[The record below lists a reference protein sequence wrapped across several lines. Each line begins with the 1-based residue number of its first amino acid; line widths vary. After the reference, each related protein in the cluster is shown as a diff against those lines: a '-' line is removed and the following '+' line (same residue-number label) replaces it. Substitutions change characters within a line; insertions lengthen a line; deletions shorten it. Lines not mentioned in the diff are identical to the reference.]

1 MAVWHE
7 IFCNKPVHLRTG
19 ILHDPY
25 YTQANIIHPTL
36 ACVTSALPP
45 FQHFRSKLLSPMEV
59 PQRPCEPIPHGLV
72 PDGWMGHEMDVLKFT
87 SFDPPNFDR
96 VNHHWNTD
104 HYVTSEEDELELV
117 DSEGEHL
124 GHTRHAI
131 SGGKSSLYLV
141 MSGESANFQPHLV
154 FHVAGDM
161 LRSTT
166 VSCLTLDASLRMCH
180 VSNFDLLSRAEAIP
194 SNTCDR

>member
-87 SFDPPNFDR
+87 SFDPPNFD
-96 VNHHWNTD
+96 
-104 HYVTSEEDELELV
+104 
-117 DSEGEHL
+117 L
-124 GHTRHAI
+124 G
-131 SGGKSSLYLV
+131 SGGW
-141 MSGESANFQPHLV
+141 
-154 FHVAGDM
+154 
-161 LRSTT
+161 
-166 VSCLTLDASLRMCH
+166 VSKLGVD
-180 VSNFDLLSRAEAIP
+180 P
-194 SNTCDR
+194 